1 VHDVFIVV
9 HDVTNPACHPA
20 LLQDSCPLS
29 DSLTLIDGV
38 TVQDEVLGIMGMFLF
53 DGMKLPILRMSG
65 FFAERRTRATGKR
78 LWRTIL
84 NSLCDDL
91 QD

>member
-1 VHDVFIVV
+1 
-9 HDVTNPACHPA
+9 
-20 LLQDSCPLS
+20 
-29 DSLTLIDGV
+29 
-38 TVQDEVLGIMGMFLF
+38 MGMFLF
-53 DGMKLPILRMSG
+53 DGKKLPILRMSG